1 MPETTS
7 VLGYG
12 KADFKK
18 ISLGELDKTIRS
30 PYGKLSTEIACA
42 ILGAGVAN
50 NEMLS
55 DKMMP
60 WDNEPAKDISP
71 FFIFAD
77 HGELMR
83 KRTRDLVAK
92 AKAHGVIVETA
103 ELNSHTWLFA
113 EAYDQASAFADRILQ
128 LDY

>member
-1 MPETTS
+1 
-7 VLGYG
+7 
-12 KADFKK
+12 
-18 ISLGELDKTIRS
+18 
-30 PYGKLSTEIACA
+30 LSTEIACA

-55 DKMMP
+55 NKMLP
-60 WDNEPAKDISP
+60 WDDEPAKNISP

-77 HGELMR
+77 HRELMR

-92 AKAHGVIVETA
+92 ARAHGVTVEAA
-103 ELNSHTWLFA
+103 ELNSHTWPFA
-113 EAYDQASAFADRILQ
+113 DAYDRASAFADRVLR